1 LGSRDRLGLSSGKE
15 IYMKTALVLVL
26 CTLALAAC
34 QSNQSSGGGGLSK
47 CVSTGAG
54 GTTDVIC
61 P

>member
-1 LGSRDRLGLSSGKE
+1 
-15 IYMKTALVLVL
+15 MKTALVLIV
-26 CTLALAAC
+26 CALALAAC